1 MNARIA
7 RLRESLEEPLLVTN
21 GKNVVYLVGFESS
34 NAALL
39 VDPERVQLFTD
50 FRYIQAARAVEGVEV
65 VQTKR
70 GVIGELANLLNGT
83 VGFEAAT
90 LAFAQVETL
99 RARRAG
105 PRPAHG
111 SRRGAAR
118 GQGRRR
124 ARFAPP
130 RLQDRRPGVRAPGRR
145 GAVHRPDRARRR
157 RGT

>member
-1 MNARIA
+1 MNTRIA

-34 NAALL
+34 NCALL

-70 GVIGELANLLNGT
+70 GVIGELAKLLNGT

-99 RARRAG
+99 RAGGLDLVPRTGLVEGLRAVKDDGELDSLRRACKIAD
-105 PRPAHG
+105 RVYERLAAEVQF
-111 SRRGAAR
+111 SR
-118 GQGRRR
+118 Q
-124 ARFAPP
+124 
-130 RLQDRRPGVRAPGRR
+130 
-145 GAVHRPDRARRR
+145 DRARRR